1 MLCIARLYAKEEA
14 NVPVLFCPSTI
25 FHVILFT
32 GHGDTVGSKKSNH
45 KTDHAVHKTDHSDF
59 CLKLHRQAS
68 ALKLP

>member
-1 MLCIARLYAKEEA
+1 MLCIARLYTKEEP
-14 NVPVLFCPSTI
+14 NVTVLFHLSTI

-59 CLKLHRQAS
+59 CLKLHTQAS